1 VKHTNRTTEPVI
13 AAGGIVFRQSA
24 RPMVAIVQLRKDKSW
39 VLPKGKLKTN
49 ERPLAAAKREVE
61 EETGHEVTVLG
72 FLGTL
77 SHVADNRHKIVQFWH
92 MQAGP
97 NPVWPLMDDVKAVKW
112 LPLGRAIET
121 LSRPYEQA
129 FLSSVGPVALKAIA
143 QAHRAATVDSVSML
157 PSEPIAPTSPAAPE
171 AVQNEAPESAPP
183 GLSGTIAA
191 WLRRLMP
198 FAP

>member
-1 VKHTNRTTEPVI
+1 VKRTHQTTDPVL
-13 AAGGIVFRQSA
+13 AAGGIVFRRSA
-24 RPMVAIVQLRKDKSW
+24 RPMVGIVQLRKDKSW
-39 VLPKGKLKTN
+39 VLPKGKLKRG
-49 ERPLAAAKREVE
+49 EQPLAAARREVE
-61 EETGHEVTVLG
+61 EETGHDVTVLG

-97 NPVWPLMDDVKAVKW
+97 NPVRPLMDDVKAVKW

-129 FLSSVGPVALKAIA
+129 FLSNVGPVALKAIEHA
-143 QAHRAATVDSVSML
+143 RRSPPVESV
-157 PSEPIAPTSPAAPE
+157 PTAVSEPIVAMSSAAPE
-171 AVQNEAPESAPP
+171 PDPP
-183 GLSGTIAA
+183 GLGGTLAA
-191 WLRRLMP
+191 WLRRLIP